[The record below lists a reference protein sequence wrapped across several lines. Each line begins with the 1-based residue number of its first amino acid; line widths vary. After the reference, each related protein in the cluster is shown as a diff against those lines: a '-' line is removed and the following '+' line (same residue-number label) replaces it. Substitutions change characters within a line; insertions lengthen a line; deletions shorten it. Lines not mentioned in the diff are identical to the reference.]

1 MKSIRLFD
9 CLQYDGQTWQVVAQD
24 GPELALKD
32 LMSGRIRRIGVAELL
47 GDDSFLP
54 DVPDRLPRLD
64 SAAILETLDTYARE
78 RVLFLRRHVVEVLT
92 GTTPADLDGRNEEYP
107 PPPRPEYDPNLPL
120 KDRISAKV
128 AELAAAS
135 TPIGFRTLERHIKAY
150 RDAGLAGLVDGRIQ
164 RQASPTGRIEPA
176 VASLLENAVKAQT
189 NLSTGTRSRVIKQV
203 SIEAAQLGL
212 PLPSRSTLYRALDN
226 LEKSRHSFGNAT
238 TRRTQANRP
247 NRTWGRQAP
256 SRPGELTEVDST
268 PMDLLVIYPD
278 GSTGRVD
285 LTVMLDIATR
295 TLCAAILRP
304 VATKSVDAAVLLAR
318 ALTPLPMQPGWQPS
332 VEYSRSI
339 LPAGMIQGD
348 EEIWTSVAA
357 KPVIVPE
364 SITVD
369 RGKVYVGSTF
379 LNACERLQIS
389 VTKAAPG
396 TPTDKPH
403 VERVFAAINS
413 GFTQYLAGYV
423 GRNVVNRGASPQ
435 AEAVWTL
442 AEVQNLLDLW
452 IVAVWQNKPHPGLR
466 HPAMPKQDLTPN
478 EAYAALASVA
488 PTINMALDRDD
499 YIGLLPVTYRT
510 IQGYGINFES
520 LHYDSPALHPYRGVK
535 SGLPLPANDRW
546 EVRYDPY
553 RLQSIF
559 VRDNFRGEWI
569 EAEWSLAKQSLA
581 PFSLDVLRAAR
592 RAVER
597 RGDAP
602 SGVDVLAEINRIQT
616 GGARTVKEHRAAKR
630 DSVNKPVVP
639 RLSPVA
645 DGTRSEVEKEHLAS
659 VSPIKE
665 TAASPRRRPARR
677 IDDEGEE

>member
-1 MKSIRLFD
+1 MKSVRLFD

-24 GPELALKD
+24 GPDLALKD

-47 GDDSFLP
+47 GDKSFLP

-64 SAAILETLDTYARE
+64 SAAVLETLDPEARQ

-92 GTTPADLDGRNEEYP
+92 GTPPADLDGHNEEDAP
-107 PPPRPEYDPNLPL
+107 PSRREYDPNLPL
-120 KDRISAKV
+120 KDRIAAKV
-128 AELAAAS
+128 SELEAAN
-135 TPIGFRTLERHIKAY
+135 TPIGFRSLERHIKAY
-150 RDAGLAGLVDGRIQ
+150 RDDGVAGLVDGRMQ

-176 VASLLENAVKAQT
+176 VASLLENAVRAQT
-189 NLSTGTRSRVIKQV
+189 NVSTGTRSRVIKQV
-203 SIEAAQLGL
+203 SIEATQLGL

-226 LEKSRHSFGNAT
+226 LEKSRHPFGNAT

-247 NRTWGRQAP
+247 DRTWGRQAP

-278 GSTGRVD
+278 GSSGRVD

-295 TLCAAILRP
+295 TVCAAILRP

-332 VEYSRSI
+332 VTFSRSI
-339 LPAGMIQGD
+339 LPNGMIEGD
-348 EEIWTSVAA
+348 EEIRTSAAA

-389 VTKAAPG
+389 VTKAAPR

-403 VERVFAAINS
+403 VERAFAAINS

-423 GRNVVNRGASPQ
+423 GPNVVNRGASPQ
-435 AEAVWTL
+435 AEAIWTL
-442 AEVQNLLDLW
+442 AEVQSLLDLW

-466 HPAMPKQDLTPN
+466 HPAMPKKDLTPN

-488 PTINMALDRDD
+488 PTVNVALGRDD
-499 YIGLLPVTYRT
+499 YIGLLPVAYRT

-559 VRDNFRGEWI
+559 VRNHFRGEWI
-569 EAEWSLAKQSLA
+569 EAEWSLAKQALA

-592 RAVER
+592 QAIER

-602 SGVDVLAEINRIQT
+602 TGVDVLAEISRIQT
-616 GGARTVKEHRAAKR
+616 GGARTVKEQRAAKR
-630 DSVNKPVVP
+630 DSVNRPVVP
-639 RLSPVA
+639 PLSPVTA
-645 DGTRSEVEKEHLAS
+645 GTRSDVETEHVAS
-659 VSPIKE
+659 VSAINE
-665 TAASPRRRPARR
+665 TAAAHRRPARR
-677 IDDEGEE
+677 IDDEEEE

>member
-1 MKSIRLFD
+1 MKSVRLFD

-64 SAAILETLDTYARE
+64 SAAVLETLDPEARQ

-92 GTTPADLDGRNEEYP
+92 GTPPADLDGHSEEDP
-107 PPPRPEYDPNLPL
+107 PPPRREYDPNLPL
-120 KDRISAKV
+120 KDRIAAKV
-128 AELAAAS
+128 SELAAAS
-135 TPIGFRTLERHIKAY
+135 TPVGFRSLERHIKAY
-150 RDAGLAGLVDGRIQ
+150 RNDGVAGLVDGRLQ
-164 RQASPTGRIEPA
+164 RRASPTGRIEPA
-176 VASLLENAVKAQT
+176 VASLLENTVRAQT
-189 NLSTGTRSRVIKQV
+189 NVSTGTRSRVIKQV
-203 SIEAAQLGL
+203 SIEATQLGL

-226 LEKSRHSFGNAT
+226 IEKSRHPFGNAT

-304 VATKSVDAAVLLAR
+304 IATKSVDAAVLLAR

-332 VEYSRSI
+332 VAFSRSI
-339 LPAGMIQGD
+339 LPAGMIEGD
-348 EEIWTSVAA
+348 EEIRNGVAA

-389 VTKAAPG
+389 VIKAAPR

-435 AEAVWTL
+435 TEAIWTL

-466 HPAMPKQDLTPN
+466 HPAMPKKDLSPN
-478 EAYAALASVA
+478 EAFAALASVA
-488 PTINMALDRDD
+488 PTVNVALDRDD
-499 YIGLLPVTYRT
+499 YIGLLPVAYRT
-510 IQGYGINFES
+510 IQGYGVNFES

-559 VRDNFRGEWI
+559 VRDHFRGEWV
-569 EAEWSLAKQSLA
+569 EAEWSLAKQALA

-592 RAVER
+592 QAIER
-597 RGDAP
+597 RGDTP
-602 SGVDVLAEINRIQT
+602 TGVDVLAEISRIQT
-616 GGARTVKEHRAAKR
+616 GGARTVKELRAAKR

-639 RLSPVA
+639 PLSPA
-645 DGTRSEVEKEHLAS
+645 TAGTRSDMETEHLAS
-659 VSPIKE
+659 VSAINE
-665 TAASPRRRPARR
+665 TAASPPRRPARR